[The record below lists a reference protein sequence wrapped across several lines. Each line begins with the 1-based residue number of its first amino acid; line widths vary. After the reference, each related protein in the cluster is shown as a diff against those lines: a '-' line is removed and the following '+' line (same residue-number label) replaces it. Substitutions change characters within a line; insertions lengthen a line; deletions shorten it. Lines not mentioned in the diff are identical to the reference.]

1 LEALTQR
8 LARLEESSSHEIVD
22 YTANHH
28 ITSSTSSSP
37 SANLP
42 TIAEVCKD
50 KQKRHREFVSQEITP
65 LQPPASKRRKSQTV
79 AQQNVHQ
86 VHSPGSTHHA
96 SEAREYIEH
105 ELQCNPA
112 LSKDRRTALE
122 SAQNFVNQLSNPA
135 LHWEETAAMDNID
148 AEDKLEPPNLTPEL
162 LYMMLPG
169 R

>member
-1 LEALTQR
+1 MTQR
-8 LARLEESSSHEIVD
+8 LARLEESSSHEIAD
-22 YTANHH
+22 YPVNHPVG
-28 ITSSTSSSP
+28 SSISSSP

-42 TIAEVCKD
+42 ATVEVYSD
-50 KQKRHREFVSQEITP
+50 KQKRHRAYNSQEITP

-79 AQQNVHQ
+79 PHQNVHQ
-86 VHSPGSTHHA
+86 VHSPGSIHHA

-112 LSKDRRTALE
+112 LSKDRRSALE
-122 SAQNFVNQLSNPA
+122 SAQKFVNQLSKPT
-135 LHWEETAAMDNID
+135 LHWEETTAMDDIGVDDN
-148 AEDKLEPPNLTPEL
+148 LELPNLTPEL